1 MLDLRVPTKHENH
14 LSFPMY
20 ISEKHPVVNM
30 DKVRL
35 RLSTVS
41 TDLGEM
47 AKTERESGLELR
59 RATICLVLT
68 SILVQSYAVTRVFGH
83 SIDFPITVT
92 HRSYGKNSEIVTF
105 ITLVINI

>member
-41 TDLGEM
+41 TALGGM
-47 AKTERESGLELR
+47 AKTGRGSGLELR
-59 RATICLVLT
+59 RATICLELT
-68 SILVQSYAVTRVFGH
+68 LLSSALCSDRDIWS
-83 SIDFPITVT
+83 
-92 HRSYGKNSEIVTF
+92 
-105 ITLVINI
+105 

>member
-20 ISEKHPVVNM
+20 ISEKHPMVNM

-41 TDLGEM
+41 TALGGL
-47 AKTERESGLELR
+47 AKTGRGLR

-68 SILVQSYAVTRVFGH
+68 LLS
-83 SIDFPITVT
+83 
-92 HRSYGKNSEIVTF
+92 
-105 ITLVINI
+105 